1 MHEKNLKNK
10 KKKFIIENDCFFI
23 LLKVL
28 PKEIFKKLNFE
39 QDMIDFMFHTSWGY
53 CYQNKSSPKITAGA
67 LCQTRAVSS

>member
-1 MHEKNLKNK
+1 MHEKNQKKSKKN
-10 KKKFIIENDCFFI
+10 FIIENDCFFI

-28 PKEIFKKLNFE
+28 LKEIFKKLNFE
-39 QDMIDFMFHTSWGY
+39 QDMIDFMFHTSRGY